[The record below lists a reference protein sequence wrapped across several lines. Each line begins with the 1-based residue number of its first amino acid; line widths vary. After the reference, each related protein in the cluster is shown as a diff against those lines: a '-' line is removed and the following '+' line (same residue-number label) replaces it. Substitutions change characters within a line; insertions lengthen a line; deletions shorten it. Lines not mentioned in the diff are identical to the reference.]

1 MVLHIDMGRHC
12 RNKNGVVMKV
22 LVATSL
28 TQGDRPGDFHWGV
41 DGELVWISFVCDTDL
56 NDPDGGCGCGRA
68 FAGMS
73 SHRAMTTAQVVD
85 DPIMTRPEFTIALR
99 SSLQEQG
106 WDTLDAQAMADWLL
120 GLAEALPTGTVIG
133 RRLDNLVIRGQ
144 VAAPTRESH

>member
-1 MVLHIDMGRHC
+1 
-12 RNKNGVVMKV
+12 
-22 LVATSL
+22 
-28 TQGDRPGDFHWGV
+28 
-41 DGELVWISFVCDTDL
+41 
-56 NDPDGGCGCGRA
+56 
-68 FAGMS
+68 
-73 SHRAMTTAQVVD
+73 MTTARVVD

-120 GLAEALPTGTVIG
+120 GLAEALPTGSVIG